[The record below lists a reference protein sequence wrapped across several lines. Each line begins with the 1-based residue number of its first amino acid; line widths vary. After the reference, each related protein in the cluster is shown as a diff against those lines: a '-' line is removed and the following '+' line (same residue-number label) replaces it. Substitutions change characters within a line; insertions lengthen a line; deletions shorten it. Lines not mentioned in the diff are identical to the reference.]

1 MNRAKDTRSH
11 SLDASPK
18 STLADSTS
26 KKVLETLK
34 KHNCKARLDLLVESG
49 ADRDDLLRRLLA
61 FASYSPRIELRR
73 LTKRQANAAAKKIR
87 DVADLIKSLEHDP
100 SCSSLSATPIDVSR
114 QVAPPEFRLPPM
126 RTQFSFREIPA
137 WPQALYEYAD
147 RVEKLPEHVQI
158 RWEPVKVAAISQIVW
173 YVEQKTGSYH
183 DAEVSELLSALD
195 GVWTPDALK
204 EWRNRH
210 EHEINSLGPLEVLPI
225 LPRSPRR
232 R

>member
-1 MNRAKDTRSH
+1 M
-11 SLDASPK
+11 
-18 STLADSTS
+18 
-26 KKVLETLK
+26 
-34 KHNCKARLDLLVESG
+34 
-49 ADRDDLLRRLLA
+49 
-61 FASYSPRIELRR
+61 ELRR

-87 DVADLIKSLEHDP
+87 DAADLIKSLEHDP

-114 QVAPPEFRLPPM
+114 QVAPPEFCLPPM
-126 RTQFSFREIPA
+126 RTQLSFREILA

-158 RWEPVKVAAISQIVW
+158 RWEPVKVAAMSQIVW

-183 DAEVSELLSALD
+183 DTEVSELLSALD
-195 GVWTPDALK
+195 DGWTPDALK

-225 LPRSPRR
+225 LPRPPRKR
-232 R
+232 